1 VTLRSSSSQILDV
14 TVVDIDA
21 ALGDRSAAITF
32 GVGVTPGPLPFSS
45 SGNEILQTP

>member
-1 VTLRSSSSQILDV
+1 MKGS
-14 TVVDIDA
+14 VVDIGA